1 MSKPRLDIPGAEP
14 ESIRFVP
21 LAEEHI
27 DSLMAIEHEAY
38 AEPWTRT
45 MFYEELRNDLSFFYV
60 AFRDDEIIGYVGFW
74 LVLDEA
80 HITTVVVKR
89 PYRGRGLGWMLMEH
103 ILARAREQGARIA
116 TLEVRV
122 SNERAISL
130 YQRMGFRTVGIR
142 KGYYPRTGE
151 DAQVMLL
158 EL

>member
-1 MSKPRLDIPGAEP
+1 MSRPRPEICRAES

-27 DSLMAIEHEAY
+27 DPIMAIEHEAY
-38 AEPWTRT
+38 AEPWTRS
-45 MFYEELRNDLSFFYV
+45 MFYEELRNDLSYFYV
-60 AFRDDEIIGYVGFW
+60 AFRGDEIIGYAGFW

-89 PYRGRGLGWMLMEH
+89 PYRGRGVGRMLMQYLIDKACEV
-103 ILARAREQGARIA
+103 GARIA

-122 SNERAISL
+122 SNEHAIHL
-130 YQRMGFRTVGIR
+130 YQSMGFHAVGIR

-158 EL
+158 KL